1 MTKLPSSVFHIL
13 MEPSALPLAKYPFGN
28 TANELTESFVFID
41 LIMLLTTVVVS
52 IEVGEIELVVLVV
65 VLGVVLTE
73 VVVSNGVLL
82 VALVDEGVL
91 IVVVDEVD
99 ET

>member
-1 MTKLPSSVFHIL
+1 
-13 MEPSALPLAKYPFGN
+13 
-28 TANELTESFVFID
+28 
-41 LIMLLTTVVVS
+41 MLLNTVVVS

-65 VLGVVLTE
+65 VLGEVLTE
-73 VVVSNGVLL
+73 EVVSNGVLL

-91 IVVVDEVD
+91 IVVVDVVD